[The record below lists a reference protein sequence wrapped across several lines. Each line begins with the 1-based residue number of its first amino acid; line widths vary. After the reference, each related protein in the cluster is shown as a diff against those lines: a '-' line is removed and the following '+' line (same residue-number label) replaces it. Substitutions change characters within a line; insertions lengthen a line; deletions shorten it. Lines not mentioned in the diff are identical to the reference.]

1 MSQILFPDPPLTAG
15 QSFNAPNG
23 VTYTWD
29 DTIGTGVWKASA
41 TAPTPTLTVT
51 NPGTISGTAEVG
63 ATLTYTTGTA
73 TGGTGAIGYTWQWF
87 ITPSTPIGA
96 IGTQGTITVPAGAL
110 NKNIYVKLIAT
121 DSATPTANTA
131 TADTANFP
139 SSGTIA
145 AAGISG
151 AAAPTTIPGTASFP
165 WTDASGNLTASGC
178 IEFSVDGGGTW
189 WQTPQ
194 PVVSGTTTVQTRWLN
209 VASSGQCGDIPGNG
223 NITGTLTAST
233 GETTT
238 FTFNVNR
245 TPSAFTLSSTT
256 ETTTPN
262 TVTSTNPSFTLAGSN
277 SPSYIWGAVTGG
289 GGTPE
294 YSVSGTGG
302 PWLAMPSAP
311 GTAKVNPG
319 ATVHI
324 RFTTGSTLVNN
335 VLTVNVGASTTAG
348 QFQSGAFTVTV
359 AAAPFPATS
368 FSPGGAPNASPVT
381 VSIPADSLYGKAS
394 ATWGAGTTNLTST
407 GGIQFQVNGGGYGTS
422 YTGINDLDTIDVI
435 WDPGVIS
442 GAADNAVLNGTLTNG
457 VYTNTF
463 TITVTRA
470 VTPASFSFV
479 DVDPVVLSSTNTSA
493 TVTPTGFNV
502 PVTLS
507 IAGATTNPMTTP
519 LSQVGT
525 GGFSAT
531 AKTVNPGDGIQLQ
544 GTAGGTISTDYG
556 ITATI
561 GSAPISDTWLTK
573 TAPATP
579 TVTQPTI
586 STPTT
591 SQTGVGTASGLTIT
605 SSAYSGSPSLA
616 AVGAHDS
623 SDWELY
629 ANSYPLGPSTGTVGV
644 VTAGTAGTPTAV
656 SYKDSNTANP
666 NAAIAQN
673 VIYGKT
679 AQDNALSGAGTYSGF
694 AWADAL
700 SINGYNDWYIPA
712 NNEIEILYYNL
723 KPSTTPN
730 QTAGIAAGGINP
742 NAVPPR
748 GSVYTSGSPAQTGV
762 SLFRVG
768 GAEAFDSTSGVYM
781 SSTED
786 SGSPGTSFY
795 KSFDTGGYSTN
806 NKTANFLARAIR
818 RIPVAEYTAAGSPA
832 IGTYLKGGYYGGQI
846 STAGN
851 GTADYAL
858 IVAPNAQGTYGYTG
872 GTNASFTINGADT
885 DGFTVGMQIKG
896 SPSNAVGIILSI
908 NSTSIQ
914 YLPVSGT
921 FATGDTISTDP
932 ASYTLADST
941 TNDTINL
948 VSWPVAKPP
957 LTAFTKYYTRVRYNS
972 VSNPPVY
979 TSAWS
984 PWREFTTGALAP
996 AGIATLLATNTG
1008 CNIARGSR
1016 IGYDGSIY
1024 AFAGSTATAPGKSF
1038 TSTNLT
1044 SWSPSGIG
1052 SSVQNAQGKLA
1063 WTGTRWLAVAY
1074 STAPTAAYYATSPSG
1089 AWTTA
1094 GFSIGGNYLS
1104 SLTVRDSSNIF
1115 AGGNTDWGLSTDGGL
1130 NYTTYGAPL
1139 EGGNAVVPYGGG
1151 TYFNGA
1157 YLIPGYGTNGVVARS
1172 TTGASGSWT
1181 FPLSVGT
1188 TATLYAVASSPTA
1201 AVAVGQPTAIRRSS
1215 DGITWTST
1223 GSAATVAM
1231 IDVFYANGVFV
1242 AVGQNG
1248 NVWVST
1254 DDGSTWS
1261 DKTATV
1267 NLPSVDFWGV
1277 SYVNGKWLMVS
1288 SLGSV
1293 YQLT

>member
-15 QSFNAPNG
+15 QSFVAPNG

-319 ATVHI
+319 ATIHI

-502 PVTLS
+502 PVTLT
-507 IAGATTNPMTTP
+507 IAGAATNPMTTP

-525 GGFSAT
+525 GGFSAA

-544 GTAGGTISTDYG
+544 GTAGGAVSTAYG

-561 GSAPISDTWLTK
+561 GSGPVATDTWTTK
-573 TAPATP
+573 TAPASP
-579 TVTQPTI
+579 AVQQPTI
-586 STPTT
+586 SSPNAG
-591 SQTGVGTASGLTIT
+591 STGQGTASGITIT
-605 SSAYSGSPSLA
+605 SDAYSASG
-616 AVGAHDS
+616 GAGTHAS
-623 SDWELY
+623 SNWELY
-629 ANSYPLGPSTGTVGV
+629 ANSYPLGPSTGTIGT

-885 DGFTVGMQIKG
+885 DGFAVGMQIKG

-932 ASYTLADST
+932 ASYTLAASATADT
-941 TNDTINL
+941 TNK

-957 LTAFTKYYTRVRYNS
+957 LAAFTKYYVRVQ
-972 VSNPPVY
+972 Y
-979 TSAWS
+979 TSNTTVVTSSWS
-984 PWREFTTGALAP
+984 PWREFTTGS
-996 AGIATLLATNTG
+996 LLFGPSLSLT
-1008 CNIARGSR
+1008 
-1016 IGYDGSIY
+1016 GSIGDSVGAV
-1024 AFAGSTATAPGKSF
+1024 AFNGTRYVLSNQNSATVRYSTDLANWTSVSNGSSG
-1038 TSTNLT
+1038 TSTSGGGVIYTGSLFLCGVYNIPSDYKASYSSNGITWTLT
-1044 SWSPSGIG
+1044 TTSLSAGPNPGIGFILKSPSEIG
-1052 SSVQNAQGKLA
+1052 LI
-1063 WTGTRWLAVAY
+1063 GTNVFAY
-1074 STAPTAAYYATSPSG
+1074 SS
-1089 AWTTA
+1089 
-1094 GFSIGGNYLS
+1094 
-1104 SLTVRDSSNIF
+1104 
-1115 AGGNTDWGLSTDGGL
+1115 DGGL
-1130 NYTTYGAPL
+1130 TWSGP
-1139 EGGNAVVPYGGG
+1139 GNTWPANFTPNSFSDAGVYFSGKWLVPGRTNLGDG
-1151 TYFNGA
+1151 TIA
-1157 YLIPGYGTNGVVARS
+1157 YSSSATFSSVT
-1172 TTGASGSWT
+1172 TTGVLT
-1181 FPLSVGT
+1181 VGGLFNCI
-1188 TATLYAVASSPTA
+1188 AASSTR
-1201 AVAVGQPTAIRRSS
+1201 AVAVGLGGSIY
-1215 DGITWTST
+1215 TST
-1223 GSAATVAM
+1223 DGVTWLPTTSGTTNFLQWITYAA
-1231 IDVFYANGVFV
+1231 GLFV
-1242 AVGQNG
+1242 AVGDNG
-1248 NVWVST
+1248 TILSSP
-1254 DDGSTWS
+1254 DGLTWTS
-1261 DKTATV
+1261 QTSGVTTY
-1267 NLPSVDFWGV
+1267 LCGV
-1277 SYVNGKWLMVS
+1277 SYD
-1288 SLGSV
+1288 GSKFVFNDFSGNV
-1293 YQLT
+1293 YIY